1 METFELGHVNRFI
14 LQKHHLTDDSKI
26 DDILKITDDLCGLH
40 STGLTTSYLSLL
52 VRANNFKKADLE
64 RELYKNRTLGRIRG
78 IRKTL
83 FIQKREMIPIIH
95 AATFKLSEKN
105 FEKYMEF
112 HKISLSEYKKISEQI
127 INILKERELSASEI
141 RKELDSKLNI
151 PAIIHLMCDYGLL
164 IRGQPIKNWKDRRN
178 KYALFKDYF
187 PNINLTVEN
196 EKHAISNLLEKYL
209 KTYGPASEDDL
220 SWWTGL
226 TKTEIREG
234 LTNIEQDLNKIKISS
249 LKGNFL
255 IINSDIEIMQNL
267 INVDKP
273 SLSLLPE
280 LDSYPMGYKYRDRYV
295 NANNYTKIFDRS
307 GNVAATIFL
316 DGIAIGVWDT
326 EEKPEHLVK
335 YHLFH
340 SIEKNLIDELHSK
353 AEKIGQFFFDQKV
366 QIKECDSMIPLTERN
381 AGGFMSPLKN
391 C

>member
-1 METFELGHVNRFI
+1 METFELSRVNRFI
-14 LQKHHLTDDSKI
+14 LQKHHLTDNSKI
-26 DDILKITDDLCGLH
+26 DDILKITDDSCGLH
-40 STGLTTSYLSLL
+40 STGLTTSYLSLFI
-52 VRANNFKKADLE
+52 RTKNFKKADLE
-64 RELYKNRTLGRIRG
+64 RELYVNRTLGRIRG
-78 IRKTL
+78 MRRTL
-83 FIQKREMIPIIH
+83 FIQTREMIPIIY

-112 HKISLSEYKKISEQI
+112 HKISLSDYREISELI
-127 INILKERELSASEI
+127 MNALKEKELSASEI
-141 RKELDSKLNI
+141 RKELNSNLNI

-196 EKHAISNLLEKYL
+196 EKQAIAILVEKYL
-209 KTYGPASEDDL
+209 KAYGPASENDL

-234 LTNIEQDLNKIKISS
+234 LNKIEPAINRVKISH
-249 LKGNFL
+249 LKGTFL
-255 IINSDIEIMQNL
+255 IFKSDIDILRNL
-267 INVDKP
+267 NNVDKS

-280 LDSYPMGYKYRDRYV
+280 LDPYPMGYKYRDRYI
-295 NANNYTKIFDRS
+295 NANNYNKIFDRS
-307 GNVAATIFL
+307 GNIAATIFL

-326 EEKPEHLVK
+326 EQKPEPIVK
-335 YHLFH
+335 YHLLH
-340 SIEKNLIDELHSK
+340 SIEKNLIDELYSK